1 MRLLFLTPLFP
12 YPPESGGAIKTWTL
26 LEFLRDRC
34 RLDVLCFHRSELT
47 AEQRDYAEMFPG
59 SLLALTLDRQ
69 RDARNLLRSYA
80 SGVPLSV
87 YRNAS
92 PQMTEFVG
100 RQLASTQYDA
110 IFIDH
115 WLMAQYLP
123 EHFGGLRLLHL
134 HNAESVV
141 WRRQVQFERS
151 AWRRWL
157 LRLEAFRVRRYERS
171 LLARF
176 DHVFAVSEADRQEL
190 RELRRD
196 APPLDVLPNVPDPR
210 LLAQPPLE
218 PADLPKDV
226 LYLGTLSWQP
236 NLQGLS
242 TFLEEA
248 FPSFPLALP
257 GSRLIIAGSG
267 APPRLRQ
274 LAGAYRE
281 IEMVSPA
288 PDAES
293 LYRRSRAFL
302 EPVRGGGGTKLK
314 VLNAMARGLPV
325 VATLDGAQGIEAVSG
340 EHLLVGQGPQELLG
354 GLQRLMTDD
363 ALWQRLSENGRRLVA
378 ERYRPEQAFGPLAAV
393 LAGER

>member
-1 MRLLFLTPLFP
+1 VRVLFLTPLFP

-34 RLDVLCFHRSELT
+34 QLDVFCFQRAELT
-47 AEQRDYAEMFPG
+47 SEQRAYAETFPG
-59 SLLALTLDRQ
+59 SLLTLTLDRQ

-80 SGVPLSV
+80 AGVPLSV

-92 PQMTEFVG
+92 QQMIEFIG
-100 RQLASTQYDA
+100 RQLAVTKYDA
-110 IFIDH
+110 IFVDH

-123 EHFGGLRLLHL
+123 AEFAGLRLLHL

-141 WRRQVQFERS
+141 WRRQVPFERIP
-151 AWRRWL
+151 WRRWL
-157 LRLEAFRVRRYERS
+157 LRLEALRVRRYERS
-171 LLARF
+171 LLGRF
-176 DHVFAVSEADRQEL
+176 DRVFAVSEADRQEL

-196 APPLDVLPNVPDPR
+196 AAPIDVLPNVPDPR
-210 LLAQPPLE
+210 LLAL
-218 PADLPKDV
+218 PALDPAALPKDV

-236 NLQGLS
+236 NLQGLL
-242 TFLEEA
+242 TFLDEA

-267 APPRLRQ
+267 APLRLRQ
-274 LAGAYRE
+274 LAGAHRE
-281 IEMVSPA
+281 IELVSPA

-293 LYRRSRAFL
+293 LYRRARVFL

-325 VATLDGAQGIEAVSG
+325 VSTLDGAQGIEAVSG
-340 EHLLVGQGPQELLG
+340 EHLLVGHGPQELLG
-354 GLQRLMTDD
+354 GLQYLITDD
-363 ALWQRLSENGRRLVA
+363 AAWQRLSEAGRRLVA
-378 ERYRPEQAFGPLAAV
+378 ERYRPEQAFQPLAAV